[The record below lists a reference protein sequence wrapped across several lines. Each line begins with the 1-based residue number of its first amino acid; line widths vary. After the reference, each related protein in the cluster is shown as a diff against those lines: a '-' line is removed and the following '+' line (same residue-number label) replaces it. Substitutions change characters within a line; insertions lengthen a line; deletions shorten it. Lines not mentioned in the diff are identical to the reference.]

1 MAENERLDVLKNPRW
16 LRVMRFIASGQQEGE
31 IPRRLTEAMYRTLRS
46 VGKQIPLEDLLNA
59 AANRDAGLPA
69 AASQCRHDF
78 AEMLERVAAE
88 PTVDGAPT
96 VSERYVDAV
105 LDRYLDQIAI
115 RLVGGDA
122 FPTFDSFCAQANEWK
137 SRIKPALKRLASK
150 LESGQA
156 PRVPAQPAATRT
168 AEREELLELSLL
180 TGNVQRNRHVA
191 RSQVP
196 DQPR

>member
-16 LRVMRFIASGQQEGE
+16 LRVMRFIASGPQEGE

-46 VGKQIPLEDLLNA
+46 VGKQIPLQELLTA
-59 AANRDAGLPA
+59 ADSRDPA
-69 AASQCRHDF
+69 LSAAVAQCRHDF
-78 AEMLERVAAE
+78 AEMVERVA
-88 PTVDGAPT
+88 
-96 VSERYVDAV
+96 AV

-115 RLVGGDA
+115 RLVGGEA
-122 FPTFDSFCAQANEWK
+122 FPTFDSFCAQAGEWK
-137 SRIKPALKRLASK
+137 ARIKPALRRLASK

-180 TGNVQRNRHVA
+180 TGSVQRTRHGA

>member
-16 LRVMRFIASGQQEGE
+16 LRVMRFIASGPKDGE
-31 IPRRLTEAMYRTLRS
+31 IPRRLTEAIYRTLRS
-46 VGKQIPLEDLLNA
+46 VGKQIPLEDLLRA

-69 AASQCRHDF
+69 AVSQCRHDF
-78 AEMLERVAAE
+78 AEMLERVSAE
-88 PTVDGAPT
+88 ATVDGAST
-96 VSERYVDAV
+96 ISERYVDAV

-168 AEREELLELSLL
+168 ADREELLELSLL

>member
-16 LRVMRFIASGQQEGE
+16 LRVMRFIASGPQAE

-46 VGKQIPLEDLLNA
+46 VGKQIPLEDLLGA
-59 AANRDAGLPA
+59 AANRDASLPRTL
-69 AASQCRHDF
+69 SKCRHDF

-88 PTVDGAPT
+88 PVVDGAPT

-115 RLVGGDA
+115 RLVGGEA
-122 FPTFDSFCAQANEWK
+122 FPTFDDFCKQASAWK
-137 SRIKPALKRLASK
+137 TQIRPALRRLASDI
-150 LESGQA
+150 EIGQA
-156 PRVPAQPAATRT
+156 PRVPPQPAAIRT
-168 AEREELLELSLL
+168 AEREELLEVSLL
-180 TGNVQRNRHVA
+180 TRNVPRKIHGA
-191 RSQVP
+191 RRQVP

>member
-16 LRVMRFIASGQQEGE
+16 LRVMRFIASAPQEGE

-46 VGKQIPLEDLLNA
+46 VGKQIPLQELLRA
-59 AANRDAGLPA
+59 ADIRDPA
-69 AASQCRHDF
+69 LSAAVAECRHDF
-78 AEMLERVAAE
+78 AEMVERVAAE
-88 PTVDGAPT
+88 PAVDGTPT

-122 FPTFDSFCAQANEWK
+122 FPTFDSFCAQASDWK
-137 SRIKPALKRLASK
+137 ARIKPALKRLASK

-156 PRVPAQPAATRT
+156 PRVPPQPAATRA
-168 AEREELLELSLL
+168 AEREELLALSLL
-180 TGNVQRNRHVA
+180 TGNVQRNRHGA
-191 RSQVP
+191 RT
-196 DQPR
+196 

>member
-16 LRVMRFIASGQQEGE
+16 LRVMRFIASGPREGE

-46 VGKQIPLEDLLNA
+46 VGKQIPLEDLLKA

-69 AASQCRHDF
+69 AVSQCRHDF

-88 PTVDGAPT
+88 PAVDGAPT

-105 LDRYLDQIAI
+105 LDRYFDQIAI

-122 FPTFDSFCAQANEWK
+122 FPTFDSFCAQTSEWK
-137 SRIKPALKRLASK
+137 AQIKPALKRLASK

-168 AEREELLELSLL
+168 AEREELLDLSLL
-180 TGNVQRNRHVA
+180 TGNVPRNRHGA

>member
-16 LRVMRFIASGQQEGE
+16 LRVMRFIASGPKEGE
-31 IPRRLTEAMYRTLRS
+31 IPRRLTEAIYRTLRS
-46 VGKQIPLEDLLNA
+46 VGKQIPLEDLLRA
-59 AANRDAGLPA
+59 AATRDAGFPA
-69 AASQCRHDF
+69 AVSQCRHDF

-88 PTVDGAPT
+88 PTVDGVST

-150 LESGQA
+150 IESGQA
-156 PRVPAQPAATRT
+156 PRVPSQPAATRT

-180 TGNVQRNRHVA
+180 TGNVQRNRHGA
-191 RSQVP
+191 RSQIP

>member
-16 LRVMRFIASGQQEGE
+16 LRVMRFIASGPKDGE
-31 IPRRLTEAMYRTLRS
+31 IPRRLTEAIYRTLRS
-46 VGKQIPLEDLLNA
+46 VGKQIPLEDLLRA
-59 AANRDAGLPA
+59 AATRDAGLPA
-69 AASQCRHDF
+69 AVSQCRHDF
-78 AEMLERVAAE
+78 AEMLERVTAE
-88 PTVDGAPT
+88 PTVDRAST

>member
-16 LRVMRFIASGQQEGE
+16 LRVMRFIASGPQAG

-46 VGKQIPLEDLLNA
+46 VGKQIPLEDLLRA

-69 AASQCRHDF
+69 AVSQCRHDF

-88 PTVDGAPT
+88 PIVDGAPT

-105 LDRYLDQIAI
+105 LDRYIDQIAI
-115 RLVGGDA
+115 KLVGGEA
-122 FPTFDSFCAQANEWK
+122 FPTFDSFCQQSSEWK
-137 SRIKPALKRLASK
+137 TQIKPALRRLASR
-150 LESGQA
+150 LESGQT
-156 PRVPAQPAATRT
+156 PRVPAQPAATRA
-168 AEREELLELSLL
+168 AEREELLEVSLL
-180 TGNVQRNRHVA
+180 TRNVQRNRHGA

>member
-16 LRVMRFIASGQQEGE
+16 LRVMRFIASGPQEG

-46 VGKQIPLEDLLNA
+46 VGKQIPLEDLLRA
-59 AANRDAGLPA
+59 AANRDASLPA
-69 AASQCRHDF
+69 AVSQCRHDF
-78 AEMLERVAAE
+78 AEMVERVASE
-88 PTVDGAPT
+88 PCVDGTPT

-115 RLVGGDA
+115 RLVGGEA

-156 PRVPAQPAATRT
+156 PRVPPQPAATRA

-180 TGNVQRNRHVA
+180 TGNVLRNRHGA

-196 DQPR
+196 DQHR